1 MGSAASNLCV
11 QHDKGIYHRLII
23 STEPNRYDISSEWLT
38 VLDAPSGEHTT
49 MSAVISEI
57 SL

>member
-1 MGSAASNLCV
+1 MSHFHFMKV
-11 QHDKGIYHRLII
+11 
-23 STEPNRYDISSEWLT
+23 YDISSEWLT